1 MDIRQSRREFLSNE
15 SQRLVMKILI
25 TCPPMLKII
34 NELQPTLSELKM
46 EVTAPNVIQTLS
58 ERELMELVP
67 LHDGWVIGDDQA
79 SRKVVTA
86 GKNGRLMAAVKWG
99 IGVDNIDFD
108 AFKDLEIPVTNTPNM
123 FGAEV
128 ADVAVGYVIAL
139 ARSTFEIDRGVRAGE
154 WPKPSGMSLAGKTV
168 ALVGYGDIGRNT
180 ARRLLAADM
189 EIIAYDPFVAEDVKA
204 DGIQF
209 AIWPDRLCEA
219 DFIVMNCALTESS
232 RHMLNSATLALVKH
246 GVRVVNVGRGPLI
259 DERALI
265 KSLREGGVHSAAL
278 DVFEEEPLP
287 ADSYLRTHRHCIL
300 GSHNSSNS
308 FEAVMRTS
316 QVALKNLAEHFQNSP
331 IVHSD
336 SRE

>member
-1 MDIRQSRREFLSNE
+1 
-15 SQRLVMKILI
+15 
-25 TCPPMLKII
+25 
-34 NELQPTLSELKM
+34 M
-46 EVTAPNVIQTLS
+46 EVTTPNVIQTLS

-67 LHDGWVIGDDQA
+67 LHDGWVIGDDPA
-79 SRKVVTA
+79 SREVVSA
-86 GKNGRLMAAVKWG
+86 GKHGRLKAAVKWG
-99 IGVDNIDFD
+99 IGVDNVDFD

-139 ARSTFEIDRGVRAGE
+139 ARSTFEIDRGIRAGE
-154 WPKPSGMSLAGKTV
+154 WPKPSGMSLAGKKV

-189 EIIAYDPFVAEDVKA
+189 EIIVYDPFVSAEEKNN
-204 DGIQF
+204 GIEF
-209 AIWPDRLCEA
+209 AVWPDRLCDA
-219 DFIVMNCALTESS
+219 DFIVMNCALTGSS
-232 RHMLNSATLALVKH
+232 RHMLNSATLGLVKH

-259 DERALI
+259 DEQALI
-265 KSLREGGVHSAAL
+265 KSLREGTVHSAAL

-287 ADSYLRTHRHCIL
+287 PESFLRTHRHCIL

-316 QVALKNLAEHFQNSP
+316 LVALENLATHLRKLPDAHPSP
-331 IVHSD
+331 
-336 SRE
+336 REQRCE